1 MVAPKVTALADALA
15 DVPAGTRIMRSS
27 LPCPDVVAAWA
38 PALAGGGFASI
49 WLIFEAPEAR
59 QAYLL
64 RYLRTWIATAD
75 RCCLLDYWVT
85 WDESGGG
92 YGLEMTTFRVADI
105 GADRYATRPAPVGGV
120 R

>member
-15 DVPAGTRIMRSS
+15 DVPEGTRIMRSS
-27 LPCPDVVAAWA
+27 LPVPDVAAA
-38 PALAGGGFASI
+38 ACAGGGFASL
-49 WLIFEAPEAR
+49 WLIFGDPEAR
-59 QAYLL
+59 QVYKL

-75 RCCLLDYWVT
+75 RCCLLDYWVD